1 MLVTFQI
8 TDQFSFR
15 ERRSTERIIASKI
28 YISAIIYYVFK
39 SLRESNGYGATRLCV
54 LRKKRWN
61 ADGPKTMIKNIDN
74 GTINRLPGSERR
86 TNMHRSRRSYLIILL
101 IEGICWWSL
110 SLPMWVCGVPC
121 WLNTRLPTS
130 SMLAG
135 ANVFSGKSHYI
146 FIFFILHI
154 AKQIYMMPELCHRYK
169 RFYYIPFDNFYIAK
183 IWIYSATFSD
193 FFVRICSFFQETP
206 SANVF
211 EKKRTTVRR
220 KAKGLLQSLGISKSG
235 ELKQTAEIS
244 WLILPQLADLI
255 ISVSVWLFVCLFV
268 SSTLSLPCFSWN
280 KDIYSRS
287 TAAYVCMSNLS
298 ISSSTIEVFSVA

>member
-154 AKQIYMMPELCHRYK
+154 AKQIYMMPELHHRYP
-169 RFYYIPFDNFYIAK
+169 RICIYQFGNFYVAEIWMYWTTVNK
-183 IWIYSATFSD
+183 IFMWIW
-193 FFVRICSFFQETP
+193 SFF
-206 SANVF
+206 S
-211 EKKRTTVRR
+211 
-220 KAKGLLQSLGISKSG
+220 
-235 ELKQTAEIS
+235 EI
-244 WLILPQLADLI
+244 
-255 ISVSVWLFVCLFV
+255 
-268 SSTLSLPCFSWN
+268 
-280 KDIYSRS
+280 
-287 TAAYVCMSNLS
+287 
-298 ISSSTIEVFSVA
+298 